1 MNEDQGSRRE
11 GREEASM
18 AEERPEHHEQ
28 PEDGR
33 VGAAGEE
40 AAGGETACPT
50 TALVAPAVF
59 RVQAICR
66 YCAKARPAEE
76 ILTGAGI
83 CVRCLE
89 WHQRALDL
97 LAGELPP
104 GCQECGLTFERIRD
118 ATAGAEVKMYVVPRD
133 GIYQVLCRPCCDV
146 YVRKA
151 RTLYRGTA
159 FAKSQ
164 NL

>member
-1 MNEDQGSRRE
+1 
-11 GREEASM
+11 M
-18 AEERPEHHEQ
+18 AEESYGAEHHEQ
-28 PEDGR
+28 SADGR
-33 VGAAGEE
+33 GGVAREAGDRGQGPEAVVEE
-40 AAGGETACPT
+40 DR
-50 TALVAPAVF
+50 LVAPAVF
-59 RVQAICR
+59 RVQAMCR
-66 YCAKARPAEE
+66 YCGKARPAEE

-89 WHQRALDL
+89 WHQIALDL
-97 LAGELPP
+97 LAGKLPR
-104 GCQECGLTFERIRD
+104 GCQECGLSFETIR
-118 ATAGAEVKMYVVPRD
+118 ALAPGAEVKMYVVPRD